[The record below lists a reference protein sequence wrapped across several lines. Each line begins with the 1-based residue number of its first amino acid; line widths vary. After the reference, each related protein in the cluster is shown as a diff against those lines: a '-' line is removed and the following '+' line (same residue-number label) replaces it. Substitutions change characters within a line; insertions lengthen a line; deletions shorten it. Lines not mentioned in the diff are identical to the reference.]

1 MMGKGEIV
9 LDVNESITVIS
20 GGLRIVVTREESIET
35 HKKTVTIETY
45 QTGDNGEVNL
55 VDDKVLYE

>member
-1 MMGKGEIV
+1 MGKGEIV

-20 GGLRIVVTREESIET
+20 GGFRVVVTCEESIET
-35 HKKTVTIETY
+35 HKRAVSVETY
-45 QTGDNGEVNL
+45 QTGGHGEVNL